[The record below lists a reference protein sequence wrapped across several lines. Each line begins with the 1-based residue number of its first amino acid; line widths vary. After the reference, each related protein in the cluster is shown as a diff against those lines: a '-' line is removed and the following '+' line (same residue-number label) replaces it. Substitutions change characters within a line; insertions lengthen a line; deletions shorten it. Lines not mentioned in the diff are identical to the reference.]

1 MCLDMPAQVISRD
14 GDLATVKADGRLRS
28 ASVFLVPDVRVGE
41 WVYVAAGT
49 IIDRMDAA
57 SAERSVRAL
66 GLEIRLAREAT
77 Q

>member
-57 SAERSVRAL
+57 TAAGIE
-66 GLEIRLAREAT
+66 LEIRLAREAT

>member
-1 MCLDMPAQVISRD
+1 MCLDMPAQVVSRD
-14 GDLATVKADGRLRS
+14 GDVATVKADGRLRS
-28 ASVFLVPDVRVGE
+28 ASVLLLPDVRVGE

-57 SAERSVRAL
+57 TAAGIE
-66 GLEIRLAREAT
+66 LEIRLAREAT